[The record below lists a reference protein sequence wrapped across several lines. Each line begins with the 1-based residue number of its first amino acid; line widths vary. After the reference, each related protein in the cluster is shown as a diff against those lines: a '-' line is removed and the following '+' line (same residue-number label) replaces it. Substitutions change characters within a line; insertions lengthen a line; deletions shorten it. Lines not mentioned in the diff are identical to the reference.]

1 MSSEQEQIMVPV
13 ADLMCIDLRMS
24 SLLRDTRPI
33 HRKEMPLFLTL
44 LEDVIERWYTAVGS
58 MNAAIYE
65 KYNEHSQALRELTE
79 SFSRVS
85 DDDTEHVFEER
96 ERLGINIERFYTLMD
111 SFAGAFTGPK
121 ELREFY
127 YNINSRVRL
136 TIEAMTEGKHGW

>member
-1 MSSEQEQIMVPV
+1 MSSEQGQIMVPI

-44 LEDVIERWYTAVGS
+44 LEDVIERWYTAVGG
-58 MNAAIYE
+58 MNPAIYE
-65 KYNEHSQALRELTE
+65 KYNEHSQVLRELTE

-85 DDDTEHVFEER
+85 DDDTAHVFEER
-96 ERLGINIERFYTLMD
+96 ERLGINIESFYNLMD
-111 SFAGAFTGPK
+111 AFADSFTGPK

-127 YNINSRVRL
+127 YNINSRIRL
-136 TIEAMTEGKHGW
+136 TIEAMMEGEHGW